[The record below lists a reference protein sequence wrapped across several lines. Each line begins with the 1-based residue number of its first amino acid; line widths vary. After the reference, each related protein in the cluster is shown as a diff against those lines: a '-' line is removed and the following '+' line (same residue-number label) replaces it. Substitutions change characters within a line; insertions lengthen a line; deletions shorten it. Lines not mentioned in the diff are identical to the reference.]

1 MAMTYFG
8 AEKIL
13 DHAVEMNQVADQ
25 PLHAFHN
32 SVPCGTTEQEEVFH
46 VEHSTNTSW
55 NQGQG

>member
-55 NQGQG
+55 N